1 MSEIKSVAKK
11 YNCLVIEDACHAL
24 GAYYKTGKR
33 NYKPVGSCHYSIATT
48 FSFHAIKHVAMG
60 EGGCIATNNKKLA
73 EYAKSFL
80 AHGITKDKNKFI
92 HKEEKN
98 SPWYYEMVELGYNY
112 KADELTCSLG
122 LSQLK
127 RLKKNINK
135 RKSLVKLYNKF
146 FENIDFLSIPEMPT
160 DSMLHAWHL
169 YSIKIDFKK
178 LKITKAIFM
187 KKLLNYGVGTQVH
200 YIPINKQPY
209 YRKIKS
215 ENFVNA
221 NKYYSKTISLPLH
234 TLLTEKDVEF
244 IASKVISVLKKHK

>member
-1 MSEIKSVAKK
+1 
-11 YNCLVIEDACHAL
+11 
-24 GAYYKTGKR
+24 
-33 NYKPVGSCHYSIATT
+33 
-48 FSFHAIKHVAMG
+48 
-60 EGGCIATNNKKLA
+60 
-73 EYAKSFL
+73 
-80 AHGITKDKNKFI
+80 
-92 HKEEKN
+92 
-98 SPWYYEMVELGYNY
+98 
-112 KADELTCSLG
+112 
-122 LSQLK
+122 
-127 RLKKNINK
+127 
-135 RKSLVKLYNKF
+135 
-146 FENIDFLSIPEMPT
+146 MPT

-244 IASKVISVLKKHK
+244 IASKVISVLKSINKVFVLDNIYRNT